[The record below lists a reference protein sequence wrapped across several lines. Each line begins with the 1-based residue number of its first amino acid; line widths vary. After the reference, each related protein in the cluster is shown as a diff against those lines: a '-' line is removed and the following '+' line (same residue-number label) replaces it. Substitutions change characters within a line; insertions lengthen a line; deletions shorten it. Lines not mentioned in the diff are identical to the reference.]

1 VVRTVF
7 KIAEVVARRL
17 VGSIPTRSRHFF
29 ASALYCVGLQGDGVF
44 ATPFAT
50 QNRWLGA
57 ADRFPLALPFRIFRQ
72 LCCLPVRLNLGYNPE
87 RSVANQC
94 SMATIRFRYAPSAVV
109 VGACESANAC
119 ELCPV

>member
-1 VVRTVF
+1 MTREFHVRF
-7 KIAEVVARRL
+7 WE
-17 VGSIPTRSRHFF
+17 
-29 ASALYCVGLQGDGVF
+29 SA
-44 ATPFAT
+44 
-50 QNRWLGA
+50 GA
-57 ADRFPLALPFRIFRQ
+57 KSPAPLDPFRIFRQ